1 VLHACEKIDRT
12 VNINPALRREIIAI
26 REQLLR
32 E

>member
-1 VLHACEKIDRT
+1 VMHACEKIDRE
-12 VNINPALRREIIAI
+12 VNINPTLRREIVAI